1 MDLTEYAIEDI
12 TDTLVLNCGISPSL
26 KTIEMNQLSDEIN
39 FICNSIIFD
48 GFNHD
53 DYKKIKTE
61 MDNDKKTFMTSFLFP
76 SEISSSDFN
85 IVKKLPEFKV
95 SIEALIEKL
104 EYINNKKNNLQGP
117 KFIVTSILFIY
128 VIAYI
133 IIFLIYLTYLLSDDQ
148 GDSQKAEQYNI
159 GFISSAAYIYLFMKM
174 KDHFFE
180 YSQLNNQIGHYDESV
195 CNALSNV
202 ITCIKQIYINCLD
215 LIKNTEAC
223 KKSIVNEAVKLYK
236 LIYEDQVFQ
245 RANSHFKGTVNAI
258 NAFIDKQKRY
268 LLKVHNTTIESKN
281 NNEYME
287 ELYNILVHG
296 HGVSKLKSL
305 QTEKLPDAK
314 RQGIY
319 NNIGKKTVDNQ
330 TFSHWESYIIENLID
345 KIIFISSTNTTETTI
360 KTNLKG
366 ILEFLKEIT
375 NLPEYD
381 EVKKLIFPLEMNN
394 YTNYST
400 DTYLNLVYDSLK
412 TNSQLDIPT
421 TERIITYFSET
432 VIGNYKE
439 RNLLVF
445 DDKNAIDKLKTY
457 NGFLSKITKR
467 MSNVSVMKKKYFDFI
482 NAIKNRM
489 LIEDDLKDEELY
501 GDIFDMIVKDFI
513 ENTKEYKLNEN
524 IVMRFMTF
532 LFKNDDELENNNS
545 SRLIISN
552 IKLIITKM
560 MKKVEQ
566 SQSIRNDLTD
576 AKNMNTA
583 KYISFL
589 NFESKMSELSTEDI
603 EGFSMYITKTKET
616 IKNFRR
622 YTKTEETLFSK
633 KEQIHHVYNKV
644 HRDIFIVVGI
654 LIAVF
659 IYEEYFKDKVSNM
672 KYKDLA
678 KFGDK
683 ASKAVGKASKKIGEA
698 SRFVKQKASDA
709 ASYVG
714 NTTTDGIAGIAAAP
728 LRIEN
733 MAKESISR
741 FGEGFNLLGKK
752 AKEARQK
759 ARQAK
764 GGNNP
769 VATDEKKEQQQ
780 EQSEATEPTEPT
792 EPTGKQSKAEKET
805 QQIEKALSFNKYI
818 NMSLIIVVY
827 GIFLTF
833 TKSYLMKHGADLQYD
848 KVVNVINT
856 SKFEREFFQLKD
868 SFDKYKVSRSTQD
881 CKNVYT
887 SLIDVLEI
895 YDKCNFIRSSI
906 KTTPFPAAEM
916 WTNGVILLIFLMV
929 LYITFVQTDVNSYW
943 ENQNKLEELMNSL
956 DTIGV
961 NDDEEEV
968 IKKIQKDLDR
978 EKDKMNKAIDKFNWS
993 DSKKYMMDIYN
1004 INDDMKKMMKEVFE
1018 EYSQK
1023 GKNKI
1028 SDEDKRDAYKKLVDK
1043 LEDEIEKASPKQT
1056 GGMMPSY
1063 PMIDPTKVGPV
1074 NNDAKLQKKLL
1085 EQYTNQVNAVQAQ
1098 IVKMKRDTKY
1108 VNLSMSIMILLFG
1121 SYFCVTILNNTR
1133 NYQNMLTSGGILF
1146 RDCL

>member
-1 MDLTEYAIEDI
+1 MVNLSEYAIEDI

-48 GFNHD
+48 GIDHD
-53 DYKKIKTE
+53 TFT
-61 MDNDKKTFMTSFLFP
+61 NDETNMKAKLFP
-76 SEISSSDFN
+76 VTQAKTDFN

-117 KFIVTSILFIY
+117 KLIVTSILFIY

-133 IIFLIYLTYLLSDDQ
+133 IIFLIYLTYLLSDEQ

-202 ITCIKQIYINCLD
+202 ITYIKQIYINCLD
-215 LIKNTEAC
+215 LIENTEAC
-223 KKSIVNEAVKLYK
+223 KKSITDAAVELYK
-236 LIYEDQVFQ
+236 LIYKDQVFQ

-314 RQGIY
+314 RQELATTTQITEG
-319 NNIGKKTVDNQ
+319 GQ
-330 TFSHWESYIIENLID
+330 TFSHWESYIVNNFIK
-345 KIIFISSTNTTETTI
+345 KIISINSENATEQTI
-360 KTNLKG
+360 KTNLNDIFK
-366 ILEFLKEIT
+366 FLKEIT

-381 EVKKLIFPLEMNN
+381 EVKKLIFPLEMNH

-400 DTYLNLVYDSLK
+400 DSYLNLVNDSLK
-412 TNSQLDIPT
+412 NNHPDIPT
-421 TERIITYFSET
+421 TERIIKYFSET

-445 DDKNAIDKLKTY
+445 DDKNAIDNLKTY

-489 LIEDDLKDEELY
+489 LIEDDLKDDELY

-714 NTTTDGIAGIAAAP
+714 TKASNVGTSIGNTATDGIAGIAAAP
-728 LRIEN
+728 IRAKN
-733 MAKESISR
+733 MAKEGFSGLNNA
-741 FGEGFNLLGKK
+741 FGSMINKAKK
-752 AKEARQK
+752 ARENARK
-759 ARQAK
+759 K

-780 EQSEATEPTEPT
+780 EQSEATEATEPT
-792 EPTGKQSKAEKET
+792 EKQSKAEKEK
-805 QQIEKALSFNKYI
+805 QQTEKALSFNKYI

-827 GIFLTF
+827 GIFFTF

-1023 GKNKI
+1023 GKDKNKI

-1056 GGMMPSY
+1056 GGMMPKY
-1063 PMIDPTKVGPV
+1063 PMIDPTKLAPV

-1085 EQYTNQVNAVQAQ
+1085 EQYTNQVNAVQSQ